1 MSIHFI
7 SGKPGGGKSLYAVK
21 LVVEEL
27 VYGSRTIITNL
38 PLKLPE
44 LNIYLQA
51 QHPTKTIDLLNRVI
65 LLDDD
70 KETGRFWTVRPG
82 GVRIKCLTAEDWKE
96 GLKPSYAAVNDNGVL
111 YVIDEIHNFF
121 NSRAWMETGRDVLFY
136 LSQHRKLGDTVLCVT
151 QHIGNVDK
159 QFRSVTQDYTYL
171 RNLTKERMGLF
182 RLPAMF
188 IRKTYLEPAT
198 ANSQP
203 METGNFKLDVSGLA
217 SCYDTAK
224 GVGIHSRAADQNERR
239 SGLHWA
245 WFAVGAPVLI
255 LAFLHYAPYVAAWA
269 TDPKPVVRPVVTIPA
284 TNAVNA
290 ATNSPA
296 VRSPGPVETGR
307 SDKPAESV
315 SMTGYVSDGPGQFEV
330 WLSDGRVLKTSLG
343 QVLRLA
349 PEFCQ
354 VGTNIYYVNRK
365 GLPADHVRPQATFQA
380 EPVIVGGVTRPVR
393 IKWNERN

>member
-21 LVVEEL
+21 LIVEEL
-27 VYGSRTIITNL
+27 VYGSRTVITNL

-44 LNIYLQA
+44 LNTYLQRE
-51 QHPTKTIDLLNRVI
+51 HPSKSIDLLNRVI

-82 GVRIKCLTAEDWKE
+82 GVRIKCLTAEEWKDGE
-96 GLKPSYAAVNDNGVL
+96 KPSYSAVNDNGVFF
-111 YVIDEIHNFF
+111 VIDEIHNFF

-182 RLPAMF
+182 RLPAVF
-188 IRKTYLEPAT
+188 IRKTYNEPAT
-198 ANSQP
+198 PTSQP
-203 METGNFKLDVSGLA
+203 METGNFKLDVAGLA
-217 SCYDTAK
+217 SCYDTAR
-224 GVGIHSRAADQNERR
+224 GVGIHSRAADQGERR

-245 WFAVGAPVLI
+245 WFAVGAPALI
-255 LAFLHYAPYVAAWA
+255 LAFLHYAPYFAAWA
-269 TDPKPVVRPVVTIPA
+269 TDPKPVVRPVVTVPTTNAPVNIT
-284 TNAVNA
+284 TNAVPA
-290 ATNSPA
+290 ARVA
-296 VRSPGPVETGR
+296 ETGR
-307 SDKPAESV
+307 NDKQPEAV
-315 SMTGYVSDGPGQFEV
+315 TMTGYVPDGPGQFEV
-330 WLSDGRVLKTSLG
+330 WLSDGRTLKTSRR

-349 PEFCQ
+349 SDFCQ
-354 VGTNIYYVNRK
+354 VGTNIYYANRHYVPNVRQTA
-365 GLPADHVRPQATFQA
+365 PAVDR
-380 EPVIVGGVTRPVR
+380 EPVIFGTVSRPVS
-393 IKWNERN
+393 IKWNTPR